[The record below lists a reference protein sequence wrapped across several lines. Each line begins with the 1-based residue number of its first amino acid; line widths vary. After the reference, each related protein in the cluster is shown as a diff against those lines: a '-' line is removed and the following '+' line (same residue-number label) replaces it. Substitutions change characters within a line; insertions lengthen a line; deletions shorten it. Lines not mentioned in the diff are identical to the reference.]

1 MLKFK
6 EQTMFI
12 TQMNPA
18 NQVGGATVVI
28 DNLTSAFDKKTFTIC
43 YLNYAKIFPAK
54 EKKYE
59 NSFRLIPN
67 YHIIHIASLIN
78 ENYSLKFAVSRAKK
92 IVKEKNI
99 KCIIGVYPTYKSL
112 KIAHEVANS
121 CNLKFIPYLHDM
133 ISETLL
139 HTKLKEKAIS
149 LEKKIF
155 SGSYKVLVMSR
166 GMKEYYKKK
175 INIETYPL
183 EHSFPEQSIEK
194 INYER
199 DSTIFWGGAIQ
210 TFNKNGFK
218 RISNAAYQNDFEL
231 EVTNLQTAA
240 GLVSKSKLV
249 NNFYP
254 ERDDY
259 INALTKKG
267 VLTLAI
273 DWPDESVVD
282 EGELSTIFPTR
293 IIEYLA
299 TGSPILAHCPK
310 HYFLA
315 KFIIEQNCGI
325 VISDRN
331 DKSLIDGF
339 NILLSKSISVKDMQ
353 KNAIK
358 AAKYFSLDKISNKL
372 LEYLK

>member
-1 MLKFK
+1 M
-6 EQTMFI
+6 
-12 TQMNPA
+12 
-18 NQVGGATVVI
+18 
-28 DNLTSAFDKKTFTIC
+28 
-43 YLNYAKIFPAK
+43 
-54 EKKYE
+54 
-59 NSFRLIPN
+59 
-67 YHIIHIASLIN
+67 
-78 ENYSLKFAVSRAKK
+78 
-92 IVKEKNI
+92 
-99 KCIIGVYPTYKSL
+99 
-112 KIAHEVANS
+112 
-121 CNLKFIPYLHDM
+121 
-133 ISETLL
+133 
-139 HTKLKEKAIS
+139 
-149 LEKKIF
+149 
-155 SGSYKVLVMSR
+155 
-166 GMKEYYKKK
+166 
-175 INIETYPL
+175 
-183 EHSFPEQSIEK
+183 
-194 INYER
+194 
-199 DSTIFWGGAIQ
+199 
-210 TFNKNGFK
+210 
-218 RISNAAYQNDFEL
+218 
-231 EVTNLQTAA
+231 
-240 GLVSKSKLV
+240 V